1 MLSTCCRKDGR
12 NEGRLGWLLGRPL
25 CSETLQPCPPAG
37 CPTCSWVRVGQESE
51 TLVFVLALRGARGH
65 SPVCLAVDLGQT
77 PA

>member
-1 MLSTCCRKDGR
+1 MKD
-12 NEGRLGWLLGRPL
+12 
-25 CSETLQPCPPAG
+25 TQAG
-37 CPTCSWVRVGQESE
+37 CWGGPCVQRLSSPVPLQAAPPVAGSGLGQESE